1 MENGA
6 NELIKFNFTNIL
18 GWSVSRYDKFLMCKR
33 AYYYDY
39 YGKYDVPELRD
50 KIEKLKNLTSIAME
64 QGNIVHDVIK
74 ILLMRLLQTEKP
86 IDKEKFFDYT
96 RRKTEEY
103 INKKI
108 FMEVYYNILPKI
120 DTEKIFLE
128 TKKFLENFLN
138 SDRYV
143 WILSK
148 AVKNKNKWI
157 IEPPGYGETRIGELK
172 AYCKVDFLFPV
183 EDKIYIIDWKTGK
196 RDEKKHK
203 KQLLGYS
210 LWANFHFKK
219 EPDKIFPIIA
229 YMQPNY
235 QELDIKLNEFD
246 LEEFITIVEKETRE
260 LYSMC
265 SDIERNIPKS
275 KDEFVKTNNKKLCS
289 FCNYQELCV

>member
-6 NELIKFNFTNIL
+6 KDLIKFNYTTIL
-18 GWSVSRYDKFLMCKR
+18 GWSVSRYDKYLMCKR

-39 YGKYDVPELRD
+39 YGKYDIDFRD
-50 KIEKLKNLTSIAME
+50 KIEKLKNLTSIALE

-74 ILLMRLLQTEKP
+74 ILLIRLLQTEKP
-86 IDKEKFFDYT
+86 IDKEKFFDFT
-96 RRKTEEY
+96 KRKTEEY
-103 INKKI
+103 VSRKN
-108 FMEVYYNILPKI
+108 FMEIYYNILPKI
-120 DTEKIFLE
+120 DVEKIFLE
-128 TKKFLENFLN
+128 VKFALENFLN
-138 SDRYV
+138 SDRYC

-148 AVKNKNKWI
+148 AIQNKNKWL
-157 IEPPGYGETRIGELK
+157 IEPPGYGETRIGDLK

-183 EDKIYIIDWKTGK
+183 DDEIYIIDWKTGK

-219 EPDKIFPIIA
+219 ESSKIFPIVA

-235 QELDIKLNEFD
+235 EELNVVLNEFD
-246 LEEFITIVEKETRE
+246 LEEFKTIVEKETRE

-265 SDIERNIPKS
+265 SDIEKNIPKN
-275 KDEFVKTNNKKLCS
+275 KDEFTKTKNTKICS
-289 FCNYQELCV
+289 FCNYQELCK